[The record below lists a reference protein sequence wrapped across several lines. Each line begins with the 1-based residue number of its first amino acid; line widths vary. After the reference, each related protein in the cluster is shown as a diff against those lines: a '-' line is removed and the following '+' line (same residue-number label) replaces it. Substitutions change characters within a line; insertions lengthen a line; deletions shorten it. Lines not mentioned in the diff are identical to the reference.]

1 MTYLFFF
8 LSIILLILL
17 FLWLFGFFYASDFS
31 VPSLDIR
38 KFKKILVISP
48 HPDDEVM
55 TVGGTIGKH
64 RNAILLIL
72 TKGERGMP
80 DAHLDFRLKNIRS
93 KEAQKVAKILGAVK
107 LIHEDL
113 GDGRLEN
120 NRKKVGKRI
129 EEVIKSENP
138 DLIITNDLSGGY
150 GHPDH
155 IACSQIVTELVVKK
169 YPKVHLWYW
178 TSPGRMKKML
188 KLPEHMA
195 KDLSFKNMIV
205 KPAGKVFIGIHN
217 FGRIRSI
224 YTYKS
229 QYQSFV
235 SASPF
240 HPLPMWFLI
249 SMSNFEYF
257 FKVI

>member
-1 MTYLFFF
+1 MPPLE
-8 LSIILLILL
+8 I
-17 FLWLFGFFYASDFS
+17 
-31 VPSLDIR
+31 SL
-38 KFKKILVISP
+38 FKKILVISP

-64 RNAILLIL
+64 RNTILLIL
-72 TKGERGMP
+72 TKGERGTP
-80 DAHLDFRLKNIRS
+80 DAHLDMNLKQIRG
-93 KEAQKVAKILGAVK
+93 KEAKKVAEILGAVK

-113 GDGRLEN
+113 GDGKLEN
-120 NRKKVGKRI
+120 KRKTVEKRI
-129 EEVIKSENP
+129 EEVIISENP

-155 IACSQIVTELVVKK
+155 IICSEIVTGFVIKK
-169 YPKVHLWYW
+169 YPEIHLWYW

-195 KDLSFKNMIV
+195 KDFSFRKKIV
-205 KPAGKVFIGIHN
+205 KPAGRVFIGFQNIN
-217 FGRIRSI
+217 KIRSI
-224 YTYKS
+224 YAYRS

-240 HPLPMWFLI
+240 HPIPMWFLI

-257 FKVI
+257 YEVN